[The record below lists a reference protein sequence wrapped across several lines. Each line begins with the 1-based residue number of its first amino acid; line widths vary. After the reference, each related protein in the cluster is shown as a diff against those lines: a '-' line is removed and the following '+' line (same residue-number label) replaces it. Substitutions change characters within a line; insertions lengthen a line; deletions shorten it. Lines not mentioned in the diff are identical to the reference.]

1 MKKDKITKRIIR
13 KRNKELR
20 ERFFKLSNLKCSV
33 YDILTQIN
41 DFKNHHLCYRK
52 MYMTDI
58 VKHFT
63 AVANRI
69 FELTNEKEDQLMFL
83 GRFVI

>member
-1 MKKDKITKRIIR
+1 MEKFQTIVDNMPQELYDAFIIDDDNPLSFENLQLF
-13 KRNKELR
+13 KS
-20 ERFFKLSNLKCSV
+20 RFLNADSDDEV
-33 YDILTQIN
+33 Q
-41 DFKNHHLCYRK
+41 

-83 GRFVI
+83 ERFII